1 MYVLHRAL
9 TRVAFFLSASGQLMQ
24 RLFRAVFAKHALF
37 NLWIIVVIAVVTV
50 SLWAAANRPVAEPP
64 WPPQVAGMS
73 FSPLRLGNDPAVGLY
88 PTREEIEFD
97 LQLLKGKVR
106 SIRTYGVGG
115 TLADIPDL
123 AEPYGMTVTLGAWLT
138 ANPVQNDIEVAN
150 LIHIAKTH
158 ENVTRVIVGNE
169 AILRGELKPEQVTYY
184 VDRVRRMLKGIP
196 VSTAEPWHVWVEYPE
211 LGQHVDFV
219 AAHFLP
225 YWEGVELEAALDH
238 VVMGYGILDKQ
249 FPKLPILL
257 AEVGWP
263 SNGRTRH
270 DSVASESHEAIFL
283 RRFLAR
289 AGAEKYDYYLME
301 AFDQPWK
308 AESEGAVGAYWGVYD
323 VERNPKFAFTEPIVR
338 IPEWHV
344 LAAATVVIG
353 VVCLTLLLVDSN
365 FLRKRGRWF
374 LAITAN
380 VVAAAL
386 VWMAYQYTNQYLTA
400 MSVAVGVVLALG
412 FLGIVLVLLAEAHE
426 MAEASWVEN
435 RRRPFRPLGA
445 DVVRDAQHP
454 KVSIHVPAYDEPA
467 AMMLETLNA
476 LARLDYPN
484 FEVLVID
491 NNTKDPAVWQPVET
505 HCQALGPRFRFFHV
519 DPLQGF
525 KAGALN
531 FAHRHTAPDA
541 EIIAVIDSDYQ
552 VSPRWLRDLV
562 PHFSRPEIGV
572 VQAPQDYR
580 DGDENPFK
588 AMCFAEYKGFFHIG
602 MVTRN
607 DRNAIIEHGTMT
619 MIRTSVLKEV
629 GGWGE
634 WCITEDA
641 ELGLRI
647 LEHGY
652 EAAYVPDSYGRG
664 LIPDTFI
671 DYKKQRLRW
680 AYGAVQIL
688 RHHYREMLGLKRT
701 RLTWGQRYHFLAGW
715 LPWIGDGIN
724 LFYTLGALAWSV
736 AIAFDPLHVD
746 PPLAVFTVPPLA
758 LFGFK
763 IAKMIYLYRTR
774 MFASHAE
781 TASAAIAGLALS
793 HTIAKAVVT
802 GFFTKNKPFF
812 RTPKCEN
819 RPAFLQALANSA
831 EETAIALALWLA
843 ATAVAVLQGREIP
856 GAILWSAALFVQSI
870 PYVAAFLVSLTNA
883 FPSQRQRSS
892 VRPTTPWAMPSR

>member
-1 MYVLHRAL
+1 MFGAVLREL
-9 TRVAFFLSASGQLMQ
+9 GR
-24 RLFRAVFAKHALF
+24 RLFLAVFAKHAL
-37 NLWIIVVIAVVTV
+37 LHLGIVAAITVVTV
-50 SLWAAANRPVAEPP
+50 GIWAMANRPVTEPP
-64 WPPQVAGMS
+64 WPSQVVGMS
-73 FSPLRLGNDPAVGLY
+73 FSPLRLGNDPAEGRY

-115 TLADIPDL
+115 TLGEIPDL
-123 AEPYGMTVTLGAWLT
+123 ARPYGMTVTLGAWLT
-138 ANPVQNDIEVAN
+138 ANPVQNDIEIAN
-150 LIHIAKTH
+150 LIHIAQTH
-158 ENVTRVIVGNE
+158 ENVTRIIVGNE
-169 AILRGELKPEQVTYY
+169 TILREELKPEQVTYY
-184 VDRVRRMLKGIP
+184 LDRVRRAVKDIP
-196 VSTAEPWHVWVEYPE
+196 VSTAEPWSIWVTYPE
-211 LGQHVDFV
+211 LGDHVDFL

-225 YWEGVELEAALDH
+225 YWEGVEIDAALGH
-238 VVMGYGILDKQ
+238 VVASYNILEKQ
-249 FPKLPILL
+249 FPKLPIVM

-270 DSVASESHEAIFL
+270 NSVASESHEAIFL
-283 RRFLAR
+283 RRFLAK
-289 AGAEKYDYYLME
+289 ANVEKYDYYLME

-308 AESEGAVGAYWGVYD
+308 ADSEGAVGAYWGVYD

-344 LAAATVVIG
+344 LAAATVALGVI
-353 VVCLTLLLVDSN
+353 CLTLLLVDSEV
-365 FLRKRGRWF
+365 LRKRGRWF
-374 LAITAN
+374 LAVTAN

-386 VWMAYQYTNQYLTA
+386 VWMVYEYMNQYLTA
-400 MSVAVGVVLALG
+400 VTVAVGVVLALG

-426 MAEASWVEN
+426 MAEASWVKS
-435 RRRPFRPLGA
+435 RRRPFRPQPVG
-445 DVVRDAQHP
+445 DGPNVRHP
-454 KVSIHVPAYDEPA
+454 KVSIHVPAYNEPA
-467 AMMLETLNA
+467 DMMIETLDA
-476 LARLDYPN
+476 LARLDYPD
-484 FEVLVID
+484 FEVIVVD
-491 NNTKDPAVWQPVET
+491 NNTKDPAVWQPVEA

-519 DPLQGF
+519 DPLPGF

-552 VSPRWLRDLV
+552 VSPDWLRDLV

-619 MIRTSVLKEV
+619 MIRNSVLHEV

-647 LEHGY
+647 LECGY
-652 EAAYVPDSYGRG
+652 EAAYVQDSYGKG
-664 LIPDTFI
+664 LMPDTFI

-688 RHHYREMLGLKRT
+688 RRHYRQILGFERT
-701 RLTWGQRYHFLAGW
+701 RLTWGQRYHFFAGW
-715 LPWIGDGIN
+715 LPWLGDGLN
-724 LFYTLGALAWSV
+724 LFYTLGAIVWSV
-736 AIAFDPLHVD
+736 AIALDPLHVD
-746 PPLAVFTVPPLA
+746 PPPAVFTVPPLA

-763 IAKMIYLYRTR
+763 VTKMIYLYRR
-774 MFASHAE
+774 KMFASHGE
-781 TASAAIAGLALS
+781 TLSAALAGLALS

-802 GFFTKNKPFF
+802 GFLTKDKPFF

-819 RPAFLQALANSA
+819 RPALWQAFANSA
-831 EETAIALALWLA
+831 EESVIAIALWIA
-843 ATAVAVLQGREIP
+843 ATGVAILQRDV
-856 GAILWSAALFVQSI
+856 ADALLWSAVLLVQSI
-870 PYVAAFLVSLTNA
+870 PYVAAFLVSLTNIL
-883 FPSQRQRSS
+883 PSQRKRSS
-892 VRPTTPWAMPSR
+892 MSSQAPWVVSSSR